1 MWRRFARTTGRGKL
15 RPWLASAL
23 LVVGLA
29 GSVAGVELLNLN
41 TATKGELRALGL
53 SESQALQ
60 VIGHREK
67 NGPFLQVEEL
77 TAVPQMTKKTF
88 EKVRAQVTVDQ

>member
-1 MWRRFARTTGRGKL
+1 MGTVRALVFL
-15 RPWLASAL
+15 LAADAAL
-23 LVVGLA
+23 G
-29 GSVAGVELLNLN
+29 ELLNLN
-41 TATKGELRALGL
+41 AATKTELVSLGL

-77 TAVPQMTKKTF
+77 MAVPQMTKRSF
-88 EKVRAQVTVDQ
+88 EAIRARVSVDE